1 MFYLCK
7 VDEKCRI
14 VPYMDRIW
22 ILPYEGRIWK
32 LPYMNRIWTLPYKDR
47 IWTLPYIRAKGVRG
61 PNFSKFNERPKISFG
76 GTCPSSD

>member
-1 MFYLCK
+1 MFYLCT
-7 VDEKCRI
+7 VDEKCKI

-47 IWTLPYIRAKGVRG
+47 IWTLPYIRAKDVWG
-61 PNFSKFNERPKISFG
+61 PNVSKFNERPKISFG